1 MIGALIEGISNLSL
15 VSMSAESAMDAFA
28 KAQDERPLMIRYR
41 TPKSVAMGGSG
52 SRFESFRSRV
62 DISYDGP
69 SAVSALHSQPRSS
82 ACAVVLRV
90 FFPTQ
95 LLVCYSASCLVHHLT

>member
-1 MIGALIEGISNLSL
+1 MIEGISNLSL

-69 SAVSALHSQPRSS
+69 SAVSAPHM
-82 ACAVVLRV
+82 
-90 FFPTQ
+90 
-95 LLVCYSASCLVHHLT
+95 HLA

>member
-1 MIGALIEGISNLSL
+1 MVFHSSDHHRCCLDVLIGALIEGISNLSL

-69 SAVSALHSQPRSS
+69 SAVRAPHS
-82 ACAVVLRV
+82 
-90 FFPTQ
+90 
-95 LLVCYSASCLVHHLT
+95 